1 MAKAE
6 NRSIWNRGFTCA
18 FFANLLLCL
27 SQHTANTLIATYA
40 GFLGA
45 GAVLV
50 GTISGLYFGVAFAAR
65 PISGPVITLMDKKKL
80 MIATYIAGIV
90 TNVAYAL
97 AGSVPFFILARIL
110 HGLEFAF
117 VGSLNLTIASDSLP
131 REKLGSGI
139 GIFGI
144 GGALSQAV
152 GPGMGIAIRDFAAAR
167 WGEGGGY
174 TAVFLASALFMLIAL
189 VPVFLIPHVKQ
200 TAEQRSALGKWY
212 RNIVARETLTSAL
225 LMCLI
230 SVSGILYTTYMVPYA
245 EELGIGSI
253 AAFFTVYALVLLG
266 ARPFFSY
273 LSDRV
278 GMNAVIVPSL
288 CVFALSFLAVGLGRS
303 LGMML
308 LGAVLGA
315 LGYGAVNPILQA
327 LCIRTVPPERR
338 GVASNT
344 QYFGMDLG
352 FFLGPLLGGLLYSAF
367 GRYSAMYLVGGI
379 APLVLALALF
389 LLIWGKL
396 KQRLY

>member
-1 MAKAE
+1 MTKTE
-6 NRSIWNRGFTCA
+6 NPSIWNRGFTCA

-40 GFLGA
+40 DYLGA

-50 GTISGLYFGVAFAAR
+50 GAISGLYFGVAFAAR
-65 PISGPVITLMDKKKL
+65 PISGPVITLLDKKKI

-90 TNVAYAL
+90 TNVAYAA
-97 AGSVPFFILARIL
+97 AGSVPFFILARVL

-139 GIFGI
+139 GVFGV

-152 GPGMGIAIRDFAAAR
+152 GPGMGIAIRDFGAAR

-174 TAVFLASALFMLIAL
+174 TAVFLTSAFFMLLAL
-189 VPVFLIPHVKQ
+189 IPCFLIPAGKP
-200 TAEQRSALGKWY
+200 TEEQRKAIGKWY
-212 RNIVARETLTSAL
+212 RNILAGETITSAL
-225 LMCLI
+225 LLCLV
-230 SVSGILYTTYMVPYA
+230 SVSSILYTTYMVPYA

-253 AAFFTVYALVLLG
+253 GIFFTVYAVVLLV
-266 ARPFFSY
+266 ARPVFGR

-278 GMNAVIVPSL
+278 GMGAVILPSL
-288 CVFALSFLAVGLGRS
+288 GAFALSFLAVGLGRS
-303 LGMML
+303 LPMML
-308 LGAVLGA
+308 LGAVLAA
-315 LGYGAVNPILQA
+315 LGYGALNPAIQT

-352 FFLGPLLGGLLYSAF
+352 FFLGPLMGGLLYSAF
-367 GRYSAMYLVGGI
+367 GRYSAMYLAGGI
-379 APLVLALALF
+379 APLALALALF
-389 LLIWGKL
+389 LLIWGRL
-396 KQRLY
+396 KKRLY

>member
-1 MAKAE
+1 MAKTE
-6 NRSIWNRGFTCA
+6 NRGIWNRGFTCA
-18 FFANLLLCL
+18 FFANFLLCL
-27 SQHTANTLIATYA
+27 SQHTANTLISTYA
-40 GFLGA
+40 GYLGA

-50 GTISGLYFGVAFAAR
+50 GAVSGLYFGVAFAAR

-80 MIATYIAGIV
+80 MIATYIAGVV
-90 TNVAYAL
+90 TNLAYAA
-97 AGSVPFFILARIL
+97 AGSVPFFILARVL

-152 GPGMGIAIRDFAAAR
+152 GPSIGIAIRDLGTR
-167 WGEGGGY
+167 LRGEGGGY
-174 TAVFLASALFMLIAL
+174 TAVFLTSALFMLLAL
-189 VPVFLIPHVKQ
+189 IPIFLIPHVKQ
-200 TAEQRSALGKWY
+200 TEEQRSALGKWY
-212 RNIVARETLTSAL
+212 RNIVSRETLSSAL

-230 SVSGILYTTYMVPYA
+230 SVSGVLYTTYMVPYA
-245 EELGIGSI
+245 KELGIGSI
-253 AAFFTVYALVLLG
+253 GVFFTVYAVVLLG
-266 ARPFFSY
+266 ARPFFAH

-278 GMNAVIVPSL
+278 GMGAVIIPSL
-288 CVFALSFLAVGLGRS
+288 VVFALSFLVIGLGRS

-315 LGYGAVNPILQA
+315 LGYGAVNPIIQT
-327 LCIRTVPPERR
+327 LCIRTVQPERR

-352 FFLGPLLGGLLYSAF
+352 FFLGPLLGGFLYSAF
-367 GRYSAMYLVGGI
+367 GRYSAMYLIGGI
-379 APLVLALALF
+379 APLALCLLCF

>member
-139 GIFGI
+139 GVFGI

-327 LCIRTVPPERR
+327 LCTRTVPPERR

>member
-1 MAKAE
+1 MAKTE
-6 NRSIWNRGFTCA
+6 KSGIWNRGFTCA

-27 SQHTANTLIATYA
+27 SQHTANTLISTYA

-65 PISGPVITLMDKKKL
+65 PISGPVITLMNKKKL
-80 MIATYIAGIV
+80 MIATYIAGVV
-90 TNVAYAL
+90 TNVAYAM

-139 GIFGI
+139 GVFGI

-152 GPGMGIAIRDFAAAR
+152 GPSMGIAIRDWGAAR

-174 TAVFLASALFMLIAL
+174 TAVFLVSALFMLLA
-189 VPVFLIPHVKQ
+189 LIPCIIIPAGKP
-200 TAEQRSALGKWY
+200 TEEQKKAIGKWY
-212 RNIVARETLTSAL
+212 RNIIAGETVTSAL
-225 LMCLI
+225 LLCLV
-230 SVSGILYTTYMVPYA
+230 SVSSILYSTYMVPYA
-245 EELGIGSI
+245 KELGLGSI
-253 AAFFTVYALVLLG
+253 GIFFTVYALVLLFS
-266 ARPFFSY
+266 RPFFGR

-278 GMNAVIVPSL
+278 GMNAVILPSL
-288 CVFALSFLAVGLGRS
+288 GVFALSFVAVGLGRS
-303 LGMML
+303 MGMML

-315 LGYGAVNPILQA
+315 LGYGALNPIIQT

-352 FFLGPLLGGLLYSAF
+352 YFLGPLMGGVLYSAL
-367 GRYSAMYLVGGI
+367 GRYSAMYLIGGV
-379 APLVLALALF
+379 APLALALVLF

>member
-6 NRSIWNRGFTCA
+6 NRSCA

>member
-1 MAKAE
+1 MTKTE
-6 NRSIWNRGFTCA
+6 NPSIWNRGFTCA

-27 SQHTANTLIATYA
+27 SQNTANTLISTYA
-40 GFLGA
+40 SYLGA

-50 GTISGLYFGVAFAAR
+50 GAISGLYFGVAFAAR
-65 PISGPVITLMDKKKL
+65 PISGPVITILDKKKI
-80 MIATYIAGIV
+80 MIATYIAGVV
-90 TNVAYAL
+90 TNLAYAA

-139 GIFGI
+139 GVFGI

-152 GPGMGIAIRDFAAAR
+152 GPSFGIAIRNFGAAR

-174 TAVFLASALFMLIAL
+174 TAVFLASAFFMLLAL
-189 VPVFLIPHVKQ
+189 VPCFLIPHVKQ
-200 TAEQRSALGKWY
+200 SAEQRAALGKWY
-212 RNIVARETLTSAL
+212 RNIISAETISSAV
-225 LMCLI
+225 LMCLV

-245 EELGIGSI
+245 SELGIGSI
-253 AAFFTVYALVLLG
+253 GVFFTVYALVLLG
-266 ARPFFSY
+266 ARPFFGR

-278 GMNAVIVPSL
+278 GMDKVIVPSL
-288 CVFALSFLAVGLGRS
+288 LIFALSFLAVGLGRS

-315 LGYGAVNPILQA
+315 LGYGAVNPIIQT

-352 FFLGPLLGGLLYSAF
+352 YFLGPLMGGFLYSAF
-367 GRYSAMYLVGGI
+367 GRYSAMYLIGGI
-379 APLVLALALF
+379 APLILCLLVF

-396 KQRLY
+396 KERLY

>member
-1 MAKAE
+1 MAKKE
-6 NRSIWNRGFTCA
+6 SGSIWNRGFTCA

-27 SQHTANTLIATYA
+27 SQNTANTLIATYA
-40 GFLGA
+40 SFLGA

-50 GTISGLYFGVAFAAR
+50 GALSGLYFGVAFAAR
-65 PISGPVITLMDKKKL
+65 PISGPVITLLDKKKI
-80 MIATYIAGIV
+80 MIATYIAGVV
-90 TNVAYAL
+90 TNAAYAA

-139 GIFGI
+139 GVFGI

-152 GPGMGIAIRDFAAAR
+152 GPSMGIAIRDFGASR

-174 TAVFLASALFMLIAL
+174 TAVFLTSALFMLVAL
-189 VPVFLIPHVKQ
+189 VPCFLIPGGKP
-200 TAEQRSALGKWY
+200 TEEQRRAIGKWY
-212 RNIVARETLTSAL
+212 RNILAGETITSAL
-225 LMCLI
+225 LLCLV
-230 SVSGILYTTYMVPYA
+230 SVSSILYTTYMVPYA
-245 EELGIGSI
+245 EELGIGGI
-253 AAFFTVYALVLLG
+253 GVFFTVYAVVLLG
-266 ARPFFSY
+266 ARPFFGR
-273 LSDRV
+273 LSDQV
-278 GMNAVIVPSL
+278 GMDKVIIPGL
-288 CVFALSFLAVGLGRS
+288 IVFALSFVAVGRGRS

-315 LGYGAVNPILQA
+315 LGYGSLNPIIQT

-352 FFLGPLLGGLLYSAF
+352 YFLGPMMGGLLYSAF
-367 GRYSAMYLVGGI
+367 GRYSGMFLAGGI